1 MPHFRCEIFDEISLK
16 LLLNICSGAIISM
29 FQKTVEREKP
39 YSKEK
44 IAKLKKLFKELEKFR
59 GHPKVEAYTKKRM
72 AELKA

>member
-1 MPHFRCEIFDEISLK
+1 
-16 LLLNICSGAIISM
+16 M